1 MDFSKCLYDP
11 FDKKLLEKILGNHS
25 LAEEFGANWEE
36 AEPIKE
42 NACRYI
48 VMMYDPDTPM
58 VSEFKDF
65 WQRKMECALLAGFKL
80 NKLGELEPE
89 VEKVLTAEN
98 TIVYSAITKYMI
110 LRGGMNFMTLWAYI
124 TQLAYI
130 QKKFLSGKADK
141 NDLADSI
148 KLRGEIK
155 KLTDEVYGGVDEV
168 EKGRKMLYIQL
179 ASRQAFRPENFVKR
193 IEEGDSLIDGSP
205 YGETY
210 EVSQSTFIGDEAPKT
225 K

>member
-11 FDKKLLEKILGNHS
+11 FDKKLLEKILSNKS
-25 LAEEFGANWEE
+25 LAEEFGASWGD
-36 AEPIKE
+36 ADRIKE
-42 NACRYI
+42 NTCRFI
-48 VMMYDPDTPM
+48 VLMYDPDSPM
-58 VSEFKDF
+58 IIEFKDF

-80 NKLGELEPE
+80 NKLGELDKD
-89 VEKVLTAEN
+89 VEDVLTAEN
-98 TIVYSAITKYMI
+98 TAAYYAITKYMV
-110 LRGGMNFMTLWAYI
+110 LSGGMAHMTLWAYI

-155 KLTDEVYGGVDEV
+155 KLTDEVYGGADEV

-193 IEEGDSLIDGSP
+193 MEEGDSLIDGSP
-205 YGETY
+205 YGEDY
-210 EVSQSTFIGDEAPKT
+210 EVSQSTFIGDEAPKN